1 MLQVIKQL
9 HSAVLEASPKMK
21 KEDSSSEGE
30 GADRESVGGEIVG
43 TAVQVSVEVSHDLE
57 RNMVTDTEPSETLVD
72 SSDQIDHNTTD
83 TSNNGPANGMKE
95 LVDTDYYHSDNS
107 HEKQLEEAIVW
118 LEKVVFSL
126 GRFEDQWEEQ
136 RAGRGLRPRAR

>member
-9 HSAVLEASPKMK
+9 HSAMLEASPKMK
-21 KEDSSSEGE
+21 KEDNSSEGE

-43 TAVQVSVEVSHDLE
+43 IAVQVSVEVSDDLK

-83 TSNNGPANGMKE
+83 TSSNGLTNGMKE

-107 HEKQLEEAIVW
+107 HEEQLEEAIVW

-136 RAGRGLRPRAR
+136 RAGPRAKSKVV

>member
-9 HSAVLEASPKMK
+9 HSAVLEASPKIK

-30 GADRESVGGEIVG
+30 GADHESVGGEIVG
-43 TAVQVSVEVSHDLE
+43 IAVQVSVEVSDDLE

-83 TSNNGPANGMKE
+83 TSSTGPTNGMKE
-95 LVDTDYYHSDNS
+95 LVDTDYHSDNS

-118 LEKVVFSL
+118 LEKVVSNL
-126 GRFEDQWEEQ
+126 GRFEHQWEEQ
-136 RAGRGLRPRAR
+136 RAGPRAKSKVV